1 MIAKATRNSRGTR
14 QGRRRDDDNRAS
26 RRVAFVCGHCKQ
38 GIRDR
43 FYSGPAGH
51 RVNISGRVYR
61 AYEICME
68 CFIYSHIPGWYMQR
82 EKYMGG
88 NATVRPSL
96 GVEWLDGRGPTL
108 AETVAV
114 YGRKP
119 RYLGGW

>member
-1 MIAKATRNSRGTR
+1 MIAKATRNNRRDR
-14 QGRRRDDDNRAS
+14 QARRRRDNGGA
-26 RRVAFVCGHCKQ
+26 RRLVAFVCGHCKQ

-43 FYSGPAGH
+43 FYCGPAGH
-51 RVNISGRVYR
+51 RVKISGRVYR
-61 AYEICME
+61 TYEICME

>member
-1 MIAKATRNSRGTR
+1 MIAKASRNNRRDR
-14 QGRRRDDDNRAS
+14 QARRRRDNSGA
-26 RRVAFVCGHCKQ
+26 RRQAAFVCRHCKQ
-38 GIRDR
+38 VLGDR
-43 FYSGPAGH
+43 LYSGPAGH
-51 RVNISGRVYR
+51 TVKINGRVYR

-68 CFIYSHIPGWYMQR
+68 CFLYSHIPGWYVQR

-88 NATVRPSL
+88 NATVRPPL
-96 GVEWLDGRGPTL
+96 GVEWLDWRGPRL